1 MTKPEAFPDST
12 LGLAAERIDPHALT
26 IVETLRDAGH
36 EAYIVGGG
44 VRDLLLDTRPKDF
57 DVATS
62 AHPEAVRKLFR
73 RSRLI
78 GRRFPIVHVLFG
90 RDYIEVTTFRAQT
103 GEARQVHEE
112 SGRILRDSSFGTLAE
127 DALRR
132 DFTVNALYYDPL
144 ERRVLDFTAGL
155 DDLKA
160 RRLRLIGDPETR
172 YREDPV
178 RMLRALR
185 FAAKLGF
192 EIDEGTAA
200 PLEGLASLLT
210 DIPPA
215 RLFEEVCKLFLGGH
229 AESTFKVLRRY
240 GLFGELFPLSQEV
253 LEADKE
259 GILEQFVLGALASTD
274 TRIRS
279 GQPVMIAFLLA
290 AFLWPPI
297 SRYAHW
303 LQQEERMGEATAIQ
317 RAGSVVL
324 GESRQHVSIPQ
335 RFATP
340 LREIIQLQTRF
351 RFRHGKRAES
361 LLAHPRFRAAW
372 DFLKLR
378 AEAGDADPELAEFW
392 GRVQDA
398 DEEERR
404 KLLAPPR
411 RGKKRRR
418 R

>member
-1 MTKPEAFPDST
+1 MTTPEAVPDST
-12 LGLAAERIDPHALT
+12 LGLAANRIDPHALT

-44 VRDLLLDTRPKDF
+44 VRDLLLDARPKDF

-73 RSRLI
+73 RARLI

-90 RDYIEVTTFRAQT
+90 REYIEVTTFRAQT
-103 GEARQVHEE
+103 GAARQVHE
-112 SGRILRDSSFGTLAE
+112 SGRILRDSSFGTLSE

-132 DFTVNALYYDPL
+132 DFTVNALYYDPF
-144 ERRVLDFTAGL
+144 ERQVLDFTSGL
-155 DDLKA
+155 EDLRERK
-160 RRLRLIGDPETR
+160 LRLIGNPETR

-192 EIDEGTAA
+192 DIERETEA
-200 PLEGLASLLT
+200 PLADLASLLT

-229 AESTFKVLRRY
+229 AEATFRKLRRY

-253 LEADKE
+253 LDAESD
-259 GILEQFVLGALASTD
+259 GVLEKFICGALASTD
-274 TRIRS
+274 RRVKA
-279 GQPVMIAFLLA
+279 GEPVMIGFLLA

-303 LQQEERMGEATAIQ
+303 LRHEEHMGEASAVQ
-317 RAGSVVL
+317 RASSVIL
-324 GESRQHVSIPQ
+324 GESRQRVSIPQ
-335 RFATP
+335 RIAMP
-340 LREIIQLQTRF
+340 LREVIQLQTRF

-361 LLAHPRFRAAW
+361 LLEHKRFRAAF
-372 DFLKLR
+372 DFLRLR
-378 AEAGDADPELAEFW
+378 AEAGDADQELVDFW
-392 GRVQDA
+392 EQVQNA
-398 DEEERR
+398 GGEERR
-404 KLLAPPR
+404 KLLMPPR
-411 RGKKRRR
+411 GGNRRKRRR
-418 R
+418 

>member
-1 MTKPEAFPDST
+1 
-12 LGLAAERIDPHALT
+12 LA
-26 IVETLRDAGH
+26 
-36 EAYIVGGG
+36 
-44 VRDLLLDTRPKDF
+44 
-57 DVATS
+57 
-62 AHPEAVRKLFR
+62 
-73 RSRLI
+73 
-78 GRRFPIVHVLFG
+78 
-90 RDYIEVTTFRAQT
+90 
-103 GEARQVHEE
+103 
-112 SGRILRDSSFGTLAE
+112 
-127 DALRR
+127 
-132 DFTVNALYYDPL
+132 
-144 ERRVLDFTAGL
+144 
-155 DDLKA
+155 
-160 RRLRLIGDPETR
+160 
-172 YREDPV
+172 
-178 RMLRALR
+178 
-185 FAAKLGF
+185 
-192 EIDEGTAA
+192 
-200 PLEGLASLLT
+200 
-210 DIPPA
+210 DIPAA

-259 GILEQFVLGALASTD
+259 GILEQFVIGALASTD

-303 LQQEERMGEATAIQ
+303 LQKEERMGDATAIQ

-378 AEAGDADPELAEFW
+378 AEAGDADPELVEFW
-392 GRVQDA
+392 GQAQDA
-398 DEEERR
+398 NEEERR

-411 RGKKRRR
+411 RNRKRRR